1 MWSQIEKH
9 YTIANRLPDVIN
21 FYPVIG
27 EQVVE
32 IAPIQLARNTVQ
44 KRLDNLVTY
53 CARVE
58 SLCEVENQAKSLIQS
73 TIDSGV
79 SGGLPLYKVQAKF
92 TLAHSLCINDSYFYF
107 FFFFEMCRNSSPAS
121 TWKAIPT

>member
-1 MWSQIEKH
+1 VQRYYQHNEVNKFKAGCRSSTKFDERDPTVWPQIEKH

-32 IAPIQLARNTVQ
+32 ITPIQLARNTVQ
-44 KRLDNLVTY
+44 KRLDNLVSF
-53 CARVE
+53 CARVD
-58 SLCEVENQAKSLIQS
+58 SLCEVEHQVKSLIQS

-79 SGGLPLYKVQAKF
+79 SGGLPLYKVS
-92 TLAHSLCINDSYFYF
+92 TL
-107 FFFFEMCRNSSPAS
+107 
-121 TWKAIPT
+121 